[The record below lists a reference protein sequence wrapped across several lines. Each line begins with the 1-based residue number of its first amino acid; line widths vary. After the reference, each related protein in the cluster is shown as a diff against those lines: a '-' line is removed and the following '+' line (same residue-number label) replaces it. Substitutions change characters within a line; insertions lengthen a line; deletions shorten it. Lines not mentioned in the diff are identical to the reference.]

1 MIPVL
6 GGEVEEGEQRFP
18 VLREAGNGLIILGV
32 VFVSEH
38 IDRYLGRR
46 PGWRAVDL
54 AKVDLH
60 VDLDRE
66 GDLVQYVGGLVN
78 PTPLVSGARKD
89 LLDRLPEAKRAVA
102 DREVRRNLDSTLP
115 DVDEKLAPAL
125 CVLTYPGLEADEFL
139 LALGCCADQHQHA
152 FGGFFHSGLQID
164 PVRPHVHVSPRR
176 EVALSARRRN
186 LPAILLCVAPVA
198 YLGATDLDRSHPGL
212 DCP

>member
-46 PGWRAVDL
+46 AGWRAVDL

-78 PTPLVSGARKD
+78 PTRIAHRANLHGQGLA
-89 LLDRLPEAKRAVA
+89 PEAM
-102 DREVRRNLDSTLP
+102 E
-115 DVDEKLAPAL
+115 
-125 CVLTYPGLEADEFL
+125 
-139 LALGCCADQHQHA
+139 
-152 FGGFFHSGLQID
+152 
-164 PVRPHVHVSPRR
+164 
-176 EVALSARRRN
+176 
-186 LPAILLCVAPVA
+186 
-198 YLGATDLDRSHPGL
+198 
-212 DCP
+212 

>member
-1 MIPVL
+1 MVPVL
-6 GGEVEEGEQRFP
+6 GGEVEEGEQRFA
-18 VLREAGNGLIILGV
+18 VLGKTGDRLVVLGV

-38 IDRYLGRR
+38 VDRSLGRR
-46 PGWRAVDL
+46 AGWRAVNL

-89 LLDRLPEAKRAVA
+89 LLDRLPEAERAVA
-102 DREVRRNLDSTLP
+102 DREVRRNLKPTLL

-139 LALGCCADQHQHA
+139 LALGCCADQHQDA
-152 FGGFFHSGLQID
+152 FGGFFPFG
-164 PVRPHVHVSPRR
+164 PAGRPRPPTRTR
-176 EVALSARRRN
+176 
-186 LPAILLCVAPVA
+186 I
-198 YLGATDLDRSHPGL
+198 
-212 DCP
+212 

>member
-46 PGWRAVDL
+46 AGWRAVDL

-66 GDLVQYVGGLVN
+66 GDLVQYVGGLVEPN
-78 PTPLVSGARKD
+78 TAGVWCSER
-89 LLDRLPEAKRAVA
+89 
-102 DREVRRNLDSTLP
+102 
-115 DVDEKLAPAL
+115 
-125 CVLTYPGLEADEFL
+125 
-139 LALGCCADQHQHA
+139 
-152 FGGFFHSGLQID
+152 
-164 PVRPHVHVSPRR
+164 
-176 EVALSARRRN
+176 SARSPSRSRAHRRRPRG
-186 LPAILLCVAPVA
+186 PAQSRA
-198 YLGATDLDRSHPGL
+198 H
-212 DCP
+212 